1 MNIIPITKMPS
12 ITSLEQLQQVQMPPQ
27 DSGSTIPFAD
37 ILSEAMDTVKETQ
50 AISQQ
55 DAYNL
60 AIGNMDDLH
69 TMQINSSKATTA
81 MEFTVELT
89 TRAVSAYNEIMRMQ
103 V

>member
-1 MNIIPITKMPS
+1 MFIIPIS
-12 ITSLEQLQQVQMPPQ
+12 QMPPIGFS
-27 DSGSTIPFAD
+27 DSKVTNTPDSTGIPFAN
-37 ILSEAMDTVKETQ
+37 ILSDAIQNAKETQ

-60 AIGNMDDLH
+60 AMGEMDDLH
-69 TMQINSSKATTA
+69 TMMINSSKATAA

-89 TRAVSAYNEIMRMQ
+89 GRAVSAYNEILRMQ